1 VIAELSSL
9 QEGRAARKC
18 EIRLRFCFRSPRKVG
33 FTLNGSRQT
42 DLHWQIRY
50 PLFGFRFG
58 IMKKSSTLWT
68 GNMRSISKKI
78 AFLCLL
84 LTFWSAVAFAAHHH
98 SNSTDA
104 AKCTV
109 CIAAHSA
116 SPKANSTPRP
126 ARFVVVSSF
135 RAEPVSAKQ
144 RFVAFALSVRPP
156 PSV

>member
-1 VIAELSSL
+1 M
-9 QEGRAARKC
+9 
-18 EIRLRFCFRSPRKVG
+18 RSDSVSVFAPTRKVG

-42 DLHWQIRY
+42 DLHWRIRY

-68 GNMRSISKKI
+68 GNMRSISKKV
-78 AFLCLL
+78 AFFCLI
-84 LTFWSAVAFAAHHH
+84 LTFWSALAFATHHH
-98 SNSTDA
+98 SSPTEA

-116 SPKANSTPRP
+116 SPKADSTPRP
-126 ARFVVVSSF
+126 TTIVVVSIL
-135 RAEPVSAKQ
+135 RTEPTPAKR